1 MDTVQVGDVLQ
12 DKNGTYRVVRE
23 VTRYPPARPD
33 YPPRIWVTFAIR
45 RCSQYNHCVTSMCCS
60 MLYGRGFRPTRMR
73 VKLDQPIDAQIARA
87 IAALKYEDGWASSRI
102 ADCCDV
108 KGIA

>member
-1 MDTVQVGDVLQ
+1 
-12 DKNGTYRVVRE
+12 
-23 VTRYPPARPD
+23 
-33 YPPRIWVTFAIR
+33 
-45 RCSQYNHCVTSMCCS
+45 MCCS